1 MDQGCLNK
9 SPVCILINFLFQFLS
24 NHSFR
29 CLPPMS
35 GIAPVSRTELAQR
48 RKQLRHE
55 RRTRLLTNSWRSI
68 VVLGLAAGTIWVI
81 GQPNWVIHKAEQVKI
96 EGNRFLATQT
106 IRSLL
111 PIQYPQS
118 LMKIQA
124 SEISQAL
131 TTKAPIA
138 ETTVERHLFPPA
150 LIIKVREREPV
161 AQVFLA
167 ANAPIP
173 KAERA
178 STGDKSDKTAET
190 LAEKPQEKSQEKSQE
205 KPQEKS
211 QEKSGT
217 SLRPYGFLDEN
228 GMLLPLESY
237 RNLTQDMKLPDLKL
251 IGDPEMFRNQWSAL
265 YPIVRRSPVK
275 IETIDWQTPS
285 NLKLKTELG
294 MVHVGA
300 LGRLFPSQ
308 VRALDRMRQLPNRL
322 PPAEI
327 EFIDLRNPGKPL
339 IQMKRGKP
347 PIPSPTMPPEP

>member
-1 MDQGCLNK
+1 
-9 SPVCILINFLFQFLS
+9 
-24 NHSFR
+24 
-29 CLPPMS
+29 MS

-48 RKQLRHE
+48 RKQLRKE
-55 RRTRLLTNSWRSI
+55 RRNRLLTTSWRSI
-68 VVLGLAAGTIWVI
+68 VVLGLAAGTVWVI
-81 GQPNWVIHKAEQVKI
+81 AQPNWVIRKAEQVKI

-150 LIIKVREREPV
+150 LIVKVREREPV
-161 AQVFLA
+161 AQVFLG
-167 ANAPIP
+167 ANAPP
-173 KAERA
+173 QKDGKATA
-178 STGDKSDKTAET
+178 GDKSGD
-190 LAEKPQEKSQEKSQE
+190 KSQE
-205 KPQEKS
+205 KPQDKS
-211 QEKSGT
+211 QDKPQDKSQDKSG
-217 SLRPYGFLDEN
+217 SALRPYGFLDEN

-237 RNLTQDMKLPDLKL
+237 SNLTQDMKLPDLKL

-294 MVHVGA
+294 MVHVGT

-322 PPAEI
+322 PPAQI
-327 EFIDLRNPGKPL
+327 EYIDLRNPGTPL
-339 IQMKRGKP
+339 IQMKSGKTP
-347 PIPSPTMPPEP
+347 VPTPTLAPEP